1 MTTYVELRLVSGT
14 VVDDPNQRSGCVGE
28 IRAICDLMI
37 LRIFFEVRNRNQIYS
52 RQMLVVHKTRLRCSP
67 VGRTGRREEPNEL
80 NSFVS

>member
-37 LRIFFEVRNRNQIYS
+37 LRIFLKSGTVTKFI
-52 RQMLVVHKTRLRCSP
+52 LARC
-67 VGRTGRREEPNEL
+67 
-80 NSFVS
+80 